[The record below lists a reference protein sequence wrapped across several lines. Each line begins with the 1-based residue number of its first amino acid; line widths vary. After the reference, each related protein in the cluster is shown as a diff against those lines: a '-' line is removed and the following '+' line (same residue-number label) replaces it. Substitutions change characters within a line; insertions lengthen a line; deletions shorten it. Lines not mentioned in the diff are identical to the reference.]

1 MKRRSLVAIFAL
13 ILLVVAFVGAAWA
26 ADADQPRRRLRDQIA
41 RGTVAALDG
50 NTVWIETPGGIE
62 SSFAIPD
69 RTFLWVPGE
78 PPTSTVE
85 LAVSD
90 PVLAFGQSVTDEA
103 GSSMPSARLVLVAD
117 DEELPRV
124 LIRGRALSLTRQ
136 TVVVQSGSRER
147 AITVLPRT
155 RLWSTS
161 GRLDSLRDVHPGDQ
175 LIALGQ
181 PTELGQWGAGLV
193 MVSGPEVP
201 ARRGLRGTVVTL
213 DAEDRTLTMQT
224 EAGNQ
229 ISVIAGA
236 DTEIRIPGIERAG
249 LADIAV
255 GDRVIILSHFDPQDS
270 SRFLARGIGIPAAP
284 DEPGD

>member
-1 MKRRSLVAIFAL
+1 MKRRTLVAIFAL
-13 ILLVVAFVGAAWA
+13 ILLAVALVGAAWA
-26 ADADQPRRRLRDQIA
+26 ADTDQPRRRLQDQIV
-41 RGTVAALDG
+41 RGTVTALDG
-50 NTVWIETPGGIE
+50 NTVWIETPGGDE
-62 SSFAIPD
+62 SSFAISD

-85 LAVSD
+85 LAVGN
-90 PVLAFGQSVTDEA
+90 PVLAFGQSLPDEA
-103 GSSMPSARLVLVAD
+103 GSSMLSARLVLVAD
-117 DEELPRV
+117 EEELPRV
-124 LIRGRALSLTRQ
+124 LIRGRALSVTRQ

-181 PTELGQWGAGLV
+181 PTELGQWVAGLV
-193 MVSGPEVP
+193 MVAGPEVP

-213 DAEDRTLTMQT
+213 DAEEQTLTVQT

-236 DTEIRIPGIERAG
+236 DTEIRIPGIEKAG

-255 GDRVIILSHFDPQDS
+255 GDRVIVLDRFDPQDS
-270 SRFLARGIGIPAAP
+270 SRFLARGIGIVAEP